1 MLRIHLA
8 RFLVN
13 INSFRNFSPQGENI
27 MHSTGT
33 SKSEAEVRAG
43 LAFSVVQTHLNA
55 LKVEQGAAAAASA
68 DRDLLDVGQFKILLM
83 Q

>member
-1 MLRIHLA
+1 MIQKP
-8 RFLVN
+8 LVN
-13 INSFRNFSPQGENI
+13 IISLSDFVPQGENI

-33 SKSEAEVRAG
+33 TKSDAEVRAG

-55 LKVEQGAAAAASA
+55 LKVEQGAAAGA

>member
-1 MLRIHLA
+1 MA
-8 RFLVN
+8 RFLAY
-13 INSFRNFSPQGENI
+13 INPHHDFATQGENI

-33 SKSEAEVRAG
+33 TKSDAEVRAG